1 MVKSGGK
8 EERRGKRRKKVK
20 GQIDG
25 WRVERVPHISHLLSD
40 PIW

>member
-1 MVKSGGK
+1 MEKEREKGEKGIGK
-8 EERRGKRRKKVK
+8 GAGK
-20 GQIDG
+20 IDG